1 MITILSTD
9 WGMAW
14 AIAGISM
21 GVVFAI
27 LVLLVLVLY
36 IFSYVAAGKS
46 EKAAEAAKPKVL
58 TGAEYVKSKQ
68 ARIDDASEL
77 DRAAIAAAVYLYLG
91 NQHDDE
97 SGILTIHHT
106 EHTAWHAELNRHL

>member
-1 MITILSTD
+1 
-9 WGMAW
+9 
-14 AIAGISM
+14 M

-36 IFSYVAAGKS
+36 VFSFVAAGKS
-46 EKAAEAAKPKVL
+46 AKAAETAKPKVL

-68 ARIDDASEL
+68 ADIASASDL
-77 DRAAIAAAVYLYLG
+77 DKVALATAVYLYMG
-91 NQHDDE
+91 NQHDEE

-106 EHTAWHAELNRHL
+106 DHTAWHAELNRHL